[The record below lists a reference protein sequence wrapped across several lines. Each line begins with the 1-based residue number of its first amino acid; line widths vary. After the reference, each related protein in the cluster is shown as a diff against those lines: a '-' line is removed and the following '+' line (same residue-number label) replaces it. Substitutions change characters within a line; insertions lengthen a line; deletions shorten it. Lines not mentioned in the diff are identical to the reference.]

1 MLLPLALVLGVLWL
15 PGLLGGYTLGEAIHL
30 LLAGAIIMMVFG
42 FRQWWRKPA

>member
-1 MLLPLALVLGVLWL
+1 MFLPLALMLAVLWML
-15 PGLLGGYTLGEAIHL
+15 GLLSGYTMGGAIYL